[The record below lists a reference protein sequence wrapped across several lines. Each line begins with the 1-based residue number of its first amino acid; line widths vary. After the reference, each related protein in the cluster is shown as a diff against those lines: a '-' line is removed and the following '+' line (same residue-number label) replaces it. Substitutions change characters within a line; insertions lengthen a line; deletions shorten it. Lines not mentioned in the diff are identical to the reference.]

1 MTLNETKINKL
12 KKGERMNKKYQS
24 RQKYGNVSYMR
35 EAKSSLVENHK
46 LYLREMVEYEDRN
59 KKKKTKK
66 KEKKNIIIQKK
77 QNLMEDLMND
87 IVIDNLEAVTKK
99 TKAKKVTKKKEKVE
113 EVKKS
118 DTKKIIIKEEVKEK
132 GQGKDS
138 KTKKKLLITAN
149 LKPDAKK
156 NELIL

>member
-12 KKGERMNKKYQS
+12 KKGELMNKKYQS

-35 EAKSSLVENHK
+35 EEKSSLVENHK

-66 KEKKNIIIQKK
+66 KEKKNIRIQKK
-77 QNLMEDLMND
+77 QNLMEDLMDD
-87 IVIDNLEAVTKK
+87 IVIDDLEAVTKK

-113 EVKKS
+113 EVKKG